1 MVSPLVSM
9 SLGSSPFERCR
20 DTDVTTVGRGSLVR
34 AKSRDFSA
42 PLVVSSL
49 LALLVG
55 IGATVAVSRLV
66 SRPTTATAHASAQYL
81 PPVSVQP
88 QVAPDFTLP
97 DQAGQ
102 SVSLSSLRGK
112 EVLITFMDPQC
123 TAQCPIMGQQLGSV
137 EKSLPAGVRPVLLV
151 VSVAAGR
158 SAADV
163 ATFTSHVTWQPGWHW
178 LLGNQAQLQAVW
190 AMYHIAVQPTSGDVL
205 HDQSLYIV
213 NPQGLISV
221 AYNAP
226 LPIDAVAAA
235 ITTHSSR

>member
-1 MVSPLVSM
+1 VA
-9 SLGSSPFERCR
+9 
-20 DTDVTTVGRGSLVR
+20 TDVRGSVVR
-34 AKSRDFSA
+34 AKSRGFST
-42 PLVVSSL
+42 PLL
-49 LALLVG
+49 LTSISALLVG
-55 IGATVAVSRLV
+55 IGATVGVSRLV
-66 SRPTTATAHASAQYL
+66 SRPTTHAVAASAQYL

-137 EKSLPAGVRPVLLV
+137 EKSLPAGVRPVLLI

-158 SAADV
+158 SGADV
-163 ATFTSHVTWQPGWHW
+163 ATFTSHVSWQPGWHW

-190 AMYHIAVQPTSGDVL
+190 AMYHIAVQPTTGDVL

>member
-1 MVSPLVSM
+1 M
-9 SLGSSPFERCR
+9 
-20 DTDVTTVGRGSLVR
+20 TTEGRGAFAVQ
-34 AKSRDFSA
+34 AKGRRFSA
-42 PLVVSSL
+42 PLLAASG

-55 IGATVAVSRLV
+55 LAGTVAVSRLL
-66 SRPTTATAHASAQYL
+66 SHTAVAAAPASAQYL
-81 PPVSVQP
+81 PPVSQQP
-88 QVAPDFTLP
+88 EVAPDFTLP
-97 DQAGQ
+97 DQAGA

-137 EKSLPAGVRPVLLV
+137 EAALPANVRPVLLV

-163 ATFTSHVTWQPGWHW
+163 AHFTSHVSWQPGWHW
-178 LLGNQAQLQAVW
+178 LLGDQAQLQAVW
-190 AMYHIAVQPTSGDVL
+190 ATYHIAVQPTSGDVL
-205 HDQSLYIV
+205 HDQSLYVV

-226 LPIDAVAAA
+226 LPIGAVASA
-235 ITTHSSR
+235 ITAHSSR

>member
-1 MVSPLVSM
+1 VPVLAA
-9 SLGSSPFERCR
+9 G
-20 DTDVTTVGRGSLVR
+20 
-34 AKSRDFSA
+34 A
-42 PLVVSSL
+42 

-55 IGATVAVSRLV
+55 VGATIAVNRLFFK
-66 SRPTTATAHASAQYL
+66 PTIAAATASAQYL
-81 PPVSVQP
+81 PPVSQQP
-88 QVAPDFTLP
+88 EVAPDFTLP

-102 SVSLSSLRGK
+102 NVTLSSLRGR

-123 TAQCPIMGQQLGSV
+123 RAQCPIMGQQLSSV
-137 EKSLPAGVRPVLLV
+137 EGSLPASVKPVLLV

-178 LLGNQAQLQAVW
+178 LLGDQAQLQAVW
-190 AMYHIAVQPTSGDVL
+190 AMYHVAVQPTAGDVL

-213 NPQGLISV
+213 NPRGLISV

-226 LPIDAVAAA
+226 LPVGEVASA

>member
-1 MVSPLVSM
+1 MA
-9 SLGSSPFERCR
+9 
-20 DTDVTTVGRGSLVR
+20 TDVRGSVVR
-34 AKSRDFSA
+34 AKSRRFST
-42 PLVVSSL
+42 PLL
-49 LALLVG
+49 LTSISALLVG
-55 IGATVAVSRLV
+55 IGATVGVSRLV
-66 SRPTTATAHASAQYL
+66 SRPTTTVAASAQYL

-137 EKSLPAGVRPVLLV
+137 EKSLPAGVRPVLLI

-158 SAADV
+158 SGADV
-163 ATFTSHVTWQPGWHW
+163 ATFTSHVSWQPGWHW

-190 AMYHIAVQPTSGDVL
+190 ATYHIAVQPSATDVA
-205 HDQSLYIV
+205 HDETLYVVDPHGRIAA
-213 NPQGLISV
+213 G
-221 AYNAP
+221 YNAP
-226 LPIDAVAAA
+226 LPIGEVAST
-235 ITTHSSR
+235 ITHSSR

>member
-1 MVSPLVSM
+1 VA
-9 SLGSSPFERCR
+9 
-20 DTDVTTVGRGSLVR
+20 TDVRGSVVR
-34 AKSRDFSA
+34 AKSRRFST
-42 PLVVSSL
+42 PLL
-49 LALLVG
+49 LTSISALLVG
-55 IGATVAVSRLV
+55 IGVTVGVSRLV
-66 SRPTTATAHASAQYL
+66 SRPTTTVAASAQYL

-137 EKSLPAGVRPVLLV
+137 EKSLPAGVRPVLLI

-158 SAADV
+158 SGADV
-163 ATFTSHVTWQPGWHW
+163 ATFTSHVSWQPGWHW
-178 LLGNQAQLQAVW
+178 LLGNQGQLQAVW
-190 AMYHIAVQPTSGDVL
+190 AMYHIAVQPTTGDVL

>member
-1 MVSPLVSM
+1 VA
-9 SLGSSPFERCR
+9 
-20 DTDVTTVGRGSLVR
+20 TDVRGSVVPV
-34 AKSRDFSA
+34 KSRRFSA
-42 PLVVSSL
+42 PLLLASI

-55 IGATVAVSRLV
+55 IAATIGVSRLV
-66 SRPTTATAHASAQYL
+66 SRPTTAVVARSAQYL

-88 QVAPDFTLP
+88 QPAPDFTLP

-112 EVLITFMDPQC
+112 EVLIAFMDPQC

-158 SAADV
+158 SAGDV

-190 AMYHIAVQPTSGDVL
+190 AMYHVGVQPTAGDVL
-205 HDQSLYIV
+205 HDQPLYIV
-213 NPQGLISV
+213 NPQGLMSV

>member
-1 MVSPLVSM
+1 M
-9 SLGSSPFERCR
+9 
-20 DTDVTTVGRGSLVR
+20 GRR
-34 AKSRDFSA
+34 FPA
-42 PLVVSSL
+42 PLVLASL
-49 LALLVG
+49 LSLLLG
-55 IGATVAVSRLV
+55 LGATLAVSRLV
-66 SRPTTATAHASAQYL
+66 SRATIAATPVSAQYL
-81 PPVSVQP
+81 PPVSRQP
-88 QVAPDFTLP
+88 EVAPDFTLP

-102 SVSLSSLRGK
+102 NVTLSSLRGK

-123 TAQCPIMGQQLGSV
+123 KSQCPIMGQQLGSV
-137 EKSLPAGVRPVLLV
+137 ESSLPASVRPVLLV

-190 AMYHIAVQPTSGDVL
+190 AMYRVAVQPTSGDVL
-205 HDQSLYIV
+205 HDVSLYIV

-226 LPIDAVAAA
+226 LPIGEVASA

>member
-1 MVSPLVSM
+1 M
-9 SLGSSPFERCR
+9 G
-20 DTDVTTVGRGSLVR
+20 T
-34 AKSRDFSA
+34 
-42 PLVVSSL
+42 
-49 LALLVG
+49 
-55 IGATVAVSRLV
+55 GATVAVSRLV
-66 SRPTTATAHASAQYL
+66 SRPTTVASAPASAQYL
-81 PPVSVQP
+81 PPVSQRS

-102 SVSLSSLRGK
+102 NVSLSSLRGK

-137 EKSLPAGVRPVLLV
+137 EKNLPAGVRPVLLV

-163 ATFTSHVTWQPGWHW
+163 ATFTSHVSWQPGWHW

-190 AMYHIAVQPTSGDVL
+190 ATYHVAVQPTSGDVL
-205 HDQSLYIV
+205 HDVSLYIV

-226 LPIDAVAAA
+226 LPIDEVATA

>member
-1 MVSPLVSM
+1 M
-9 SLGSSPFERCR
+9 
-20 DTDVTTVGRGSLVR
+20 TAVGDGSLVR
-34 AKSRDFSA
+34 AKSHGFSA
-42 PLVVSSL
+42 PLVISSV

-55 IGATVAVSRLV
+55 VGATIAVSRVVSRPATVA
-66 SRPTTATAHASAQYL
+66 TTHASAQYL
-81 PPVSVQP
+81 PPASVQP

-163 ATFTSHVTWQPGWHW
+163 TTFTSHVSWQPGWHW

-190 AMYHIAVQPTSGDVL
+190 AMYHVAVQPTSGDVL
-205 HDQSLYIV
+205 HDQSLYVV

-226 LPIDAVAAA
+226 LPIGEVATA